1 MLKINKE
8 NTETIYDINLSEEM
22 KKEIVHFW
30 TSSEGE
36 TLDYVESLGVVMAED
51 IKNMIEFLE
60 NNEGYNEK
68 DIVPELKEIVT
79 FCEENSIKYIWTKLK
94 EKK

>member
-22 KKEIVHFW
+22 KKEIVDFW

-36 TLDYVESLGVVMAED
+36 TLDYVESLGIVKIED
-51 IKNMIEFLE
+51 IKGMIIFLE
-60 NNEGYNEK
+60 DNKGYSENEK
-68 DIVPELKEIVT
+68 CLIPKLKEIMV
-79 FCEENSIKYIWTKLK
+79 FCKENNIEYVWIK
-94 EKK
+94 